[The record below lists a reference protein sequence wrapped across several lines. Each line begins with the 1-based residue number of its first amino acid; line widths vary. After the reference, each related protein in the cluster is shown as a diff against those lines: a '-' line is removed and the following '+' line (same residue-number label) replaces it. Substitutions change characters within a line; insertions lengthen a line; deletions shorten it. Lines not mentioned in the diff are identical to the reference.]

1 MKKIKSLFVVF
12 LLALLLVSCSE
23 TGGDNLIDVDQ
34 TFALLENTTD
44 TAKYDEVKDFL
55 KNTVSLSDF
64 GKKYNITFYKH
75 FADIYYTV
83 LNTDDGYKLFFFG
96 NDMKYQNTIPIA
108 FSDYSIKAEL
118 CSIEVGANLNDI
130 RSIDPLGSY
139 DFLNHS
145 WSGYPRISYHFFADG
160 TCVSFKYDNMSVKEI
175 IKFTI

>member
-23 TGGDNLIDVDQ
+23 TGGDNMIEVDQ

-75 FADIYYTV
+75 KKI
-83 LNTDDGYKLFFFG
+83 
-96 NDMKYQNTIPIA
+96 
-108 FSDYSIKAEL
+108 
-118 CSIEVGANLNDI
+118 C
-130 RSIDPLGSY
+130 
-139 DFLNHS
+139 
-145 WSGYPRISYHFFADG
+145 
-160 TCVSFKYDNMSVKEI
+160 
-175 IKFTI
+175 

>member
-23 TGGDNLIDVDQ
+23 TGGDNMIEVDQ

-75 FADIYYTV
+75 FY
-83 LNTDDGYKLFFFG
+83 
-96 NDMKYQNTIPIA
+96 
-108 FSDYSIKAEL
+108 DY
-118 CSIEVGANLNDI
+118 
-130 RSIDPLGSY
+130 
-139 DFLNHS
+139 
-145 WSGYPRISYHFFADG
+145 
-160 TCVSFKYDNMSVKEI
+160 
-175 IKFTI
+175 